1 MLKRTL
7 IERVKILKLELI
19 PSYLLTI
26 QMTLTKLLGIF
37 MTNLVTN
44 FSFMLKWTFLLLL
57 LSLSK
62 KTSYPK
68 HVCFGETFYC
78 SFIAK
83 NIVQILYQ
91 ILHDYISYFF
101 FRGKSC
107 FWISGGRRKRNKNM
121 KFWKKHAIHPA
132 STTKMQT
139 VGYIFLH

>member
-37 MTNLVTN
+37 MTNLGTN

-62 KTSYPK
+62 KDQLS
-68 HVCFGETFYC
+68 
-78 SFIAK
+78 
-83 NIVQILYQ
+83 
-91 ILHDYISYFF
+91 
-101 FRGKSC
+101 
-107 FWISGGRRKRNKNM
+107 
-121 KFWKKHAIHPA
+121 
-132 STTKMQT
+132 
-139 VGYIFLH
+139 